1 MRSETHIVTAA
12 RRSAGFVWVAKVS
25 QLRLSIFRYVVTRN
39 LTMQTASPLR
49 QRPEM
54 RPHRTQHVGAWAMC
68 LSMSDVVDVYSNAM
82 GCGSGISHRHL
93 YYEAASLRRKECE
106 GYED

>member
-1 MRSETHIVTAA
+1 
-12 RRSAGFVWVAKVS
+12 
-25 QLRLSIFRYVVTRN
+25 
-39 LTMQTASPLR
+39 MQTASPLR

-82 GCGSGISHRHL
+82 GCGSGSHADTCTMKL
-93 YYEAASLRRKECE
+93 TTQGMRRARRLTRRYSREQHSK
-106 GYED
+106 

>member
-1 MRSETHIVTAA
+1 
-12 RRSAGFVWVAKVS
+12 
-25 QLRLSIFRYVVTRN
+25 
-39 LTMQTASPLR
+39 MQTASPLR

-82 GCGSGISHRHL
+82 GCGSGSHADSCTMKPQAYDARN
-93 YYEAASLRRKECE
+93 AKGTKIDPKIQSRATQQIAPSRRFHSINQRIVCLIWPVNTQP
-106 GYED
+106 